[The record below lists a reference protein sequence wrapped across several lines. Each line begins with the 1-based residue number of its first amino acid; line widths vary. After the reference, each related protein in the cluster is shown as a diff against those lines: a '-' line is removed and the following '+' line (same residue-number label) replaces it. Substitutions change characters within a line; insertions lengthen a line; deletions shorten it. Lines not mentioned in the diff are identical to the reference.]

1 MTDGLLILLSAAFVN
16 NVVLVNFLGLCP
28 FMGVSGKIS
37 SALGMGIATTFVMTM
52 ASITTWL
59 LEAYFLRPLGLE
71 YLRIISFI
79 LVIAAVV
86 QLSELYVKKSDP
98 ALYQTLG
105 VFLPLITTNCAIL
118 GVALLSIQNQLSFVE
133 SMMFSIGSA
142 VGFTVVIVLFAGLR
156 SQLSLSRV
164 PDAVRGTPIAF
175 ITAGLLSMAFMGFSG
190 MA

>member
-1 MTDGLLILLSAAFVN
+1 
-16 NVVLVNFLGLCP
+16 
-28 FMGVSGKIS
+28 
-37 SALGMGIATTFVMTM
+37 
-52 ASITTWL
+52 
-59 LEAYFLRPLGLE
+59 
-71 YLRIISFI
+71 
-79 LVIAAVV
+79 VIAAVV

-164 PDAVRGTPIAF
+164 PEAVRGTPIAF